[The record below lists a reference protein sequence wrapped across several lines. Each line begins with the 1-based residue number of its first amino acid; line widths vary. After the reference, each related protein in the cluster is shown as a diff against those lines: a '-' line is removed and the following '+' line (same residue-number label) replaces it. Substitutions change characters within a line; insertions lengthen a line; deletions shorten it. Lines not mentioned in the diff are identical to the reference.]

1 MLTKGLIDTRLI
13 ATTAS
18 FVHLFAEPV
27 EYVRVDSNSNPRFVA
42 VWRNYRAAFSFAEV
56 ILIEHLA
63 IIVHTPHFLLP
74 LLSAPK

>member
-1 MLTKGLIDTRLI
+1 
-13 ATTAS
+13 
-18 FVHLFAEPV
+18 
-27 EYVRVDSNSNPRFVA
+27 